1 MDKNHNTP
9 KQKPFKE
16 ATSSEL
22 SETKFIFYSNF
33 TQTTHLFKAVLN
45 LAAHLITGQQTS
57 PNTDA

>member
-9 KQKPFKE
+9 KQKPLKKPHRRNY
-16 ATSSEL
+16 L
-22 SETKFIFYSNF
+22 KQNFIFYSNF
-33 TQTTHLFKAVLN
+33 TQTTHFFKAVLN